1 MVLLLGDEVLFMY
14 TMCVTEKTAEQ
25 QHIFEQTFL
34 QMMLELHYDEITIS
48 DLCRRAGLSRKIFY
62 RLYEK
67 KADVL
72 CSMIDRAMIECDF
85 YTPEES
91 VGPGELHRF
100 FAFWQTQKDLLDA
113 LLKHQNSS
121 LLTDRAIR
129 FAMRETSSPVRTF
142 GSDEVKG
149 SYESIVFYLSGMF
162 SLLLVW
168 HAQGFSHSID
178 EMSAIVADILTNP
191 AYPKPSEE

>member
-1 MVLLLGDEVLFMY
+1 MY
-14 TMCVTEKTAEQ
+14 TLCTTEKTAQ
-25 QHIFEQTFL
+25 QQQIFEQTFL
-34 QMMLELHYDEITIS
+34 QMMLEMYYDEITIS

-67 KADVL
+67 KADIL
-72 CSMIDRAMIECDF
+72 YSMIDRALMEVDY

-100 FAFWQTQKDLLDA
+100 FAYWKHKKDLLDA

-129 FAMRETSSPVRTF
+129 FAMREEGSPVRSF
-142 GSDEVKG
+142 GSDKEKG
-149 SYESIVFYLSGMF
+149 SYEAIVFYLSGIF
-162 SLLLVW
+162 SLLLIW
-168 HAQGFSHSID
+168 HAQGYDKSID
-178 EMSAIVADILTNP
+178 EMSALMMDILTTPAFENP
-191 AYPKPSEE
+191 PDC